1 MFQINYK
8 GLKRRESYDEIVQL
22 IANGGGKISYPNR
35 SATQIANSPYMKQL
49 DAETMLDLQDDT
61 LRSQKEKLKQMVI
74 NEIAS
79 QSNIPRVI
87 LQARAQTAKSEKAVL
102 TAQRNLQDVAVGDDD
117 IEDFRSAVGEELAEH
132 EKRRVEKLAAAS
144 RLVTG
149 SLEGVHVTPV
159 KVFAKATQIAF
170 EQSQPRESGAGH
182 VMYAQ
187 RNEELRKQHEEQQQ
201 RIRELEKE
209 NYRLQHRTRDKEYG
223 RSSASSSGAAVSN
236 LMGMFSGVATGIG
249 GLLHPTS
256 YQSPEKKG
264 GSYDSAVSRTPIDT
278 LLLEK
283 RSKSHDSIAKKSSS
297 VKQSNSPES
306 IAKKSMKSSKS
317 QTVGSGMASPVRPAS
332 RTPSGYIPVK
342 TEPTSSSSKSGMAPV
357 VRHNSRSRS
366 QGPRSSEGSQGYDI
380 SSPVPLSGG
389 GSSSRL
395 SLIHISEPTRPY

>member
-1 MFQINYK
+1 
-8 GLKRRESYDEIVQL
+8 
-22 IANGGGKISYPNR
+22 
-35 SATQIANSPYMKQL
+35 MKQL

-144 RLVTG
+144 RLATE

-159 KVFAKATQIAF
+159 KVFAKSTQIGF
-170 EQSQPRESGAGH
+170 EPSQSRESGAGH

-264 GSYDSAVSRTPIDT
+264 DSYDSAVSRTPIDT

-283 RSKSHDSIAKKSSS
+283 RSKSHDSIAKKSPS
-297 VKQSNSPES
+297 VKKN
-306 IAKKSMKSSKS
+306 
-317 QTVGSGMASPVRPAS
+317 
-332 RTPSGYIPVK
+332 
-342 TEPTSSSSKSGMAPV
+342 
-357 VRHNSRSRS
+357 
-366 QGPRSSEGSQGYDI
+366 
-380 SSPVPLSGG
+380 
-389 GSSSRL
+389 
-395 SLIHISEPTRPY
+395 